1 MPAQQPSIGKI
12 SVGRDLNGAIV
23 VADDASIAVNRP
35 DNAPPQAQ
43 PHQQNTAKDHGTV
56 YTVAQGDLYIQQTA
70 QTAQTA
76 EAEEPEKDDA
86 LRTTGPI
93 AEP

>member
-1 MPAQQPSIGKI
+1 MSAQQPSIGRI

-23 VADDASIAVNRP
+23 VADDASVVLNLP
-35 DNAPPQAQ
+35 HDPPPAQ

-70 QTAQTA
+70 QTADTG
-76 EAEEPEKDDA
+76 EPDEDA
-86 LRTTGPI
+86 CRATGPI

>member
-1 MPAQQPSIGKI
+1 MSTQQPSIGKI
-12 SVGRDLNGAIV
+12 SIGRDLNGAIV
-23 VADDASIAVNRP
+23 VADDASIAINRP

-43 PHQQNTAKDHGTV
+43 PSQQNTAKDHGTV
-56 YTVAQGDLYIQQTA
+56 YTVAQGDLYIQQTT

-76 EAEEPEKDDA
+76 EAEGPDEDDA
-86 LRTTGPI
+86 FRTTGPI